1 MNKGNFDVQGLS
13 ILALGILGDNTAL
26 PELRKIVEKKT
37 KPFVRGAAVL
47 ALGLLKDKASVPLL
61 IKVVEKEEA
70 VDPVT
75 WLYAVQALGMIG
87 DAQAA
92 PVLQKVLD
100 KCEKRL
106 DLQYP
111 HIII

>member
-1 MNKGNFDVQGLS
+1 MNKGTFDVQGAA
-13 ILALGILGDNTAL
+13 ILALGILGDENIL

-61 IKVVEKEEA
+61 IKIVEKEEV

-75 WLYAVQALGMIG
+75 WLYAVQAL
-87 DAQAA
+87 
-92 PVLQKVLD
+92 
-100 KCEKRL
+100 E
-106 DLQYP
+106 
-111 HIII
+111 